1 MAEVRQDPSRG
12 AHRKGKE
19 EDYVTRPQ
27 RCAGA
32 FEEGGRLS
40 PFALFAVESARG
52 VVGEANG
59 RRVVR
64 RFVEIDRLGL
74 VLRRLDEP
82 AERGEAQEE
91 KSAIPSCKHQASVS
105 AFPGGL

>member
-1 MAEVRQDPSRG
+1 MPRSHCRG
-12 AHRKGKE
+12 APGPEQRSSQE
-19 EDYVTRPQ
+19 EGHVTRPE

-40 PFALFAVESARG
+40 PFALCGVESARG

-74 VLRRLDEP
+74 VLPRLDES
-82 AERGEAQEE
+82 AERGEAKDK
-91 KSAIPSCKHQASVS
+91 KSAMPSRR
-105 AFPGGL
+105 P

>member
-19 EDYVTRPQ
+19 EHDITRPE
-27 RCAGA
+27 RCVGA

-74 VLRRLDEP
+74 VLRGLDES
-82 AERGEAQEE
+82 AERGEAKDK
-91 KSAIPSCKHQASVS
+91 KSAMPSRRN
-105 AFPGGL
+105 